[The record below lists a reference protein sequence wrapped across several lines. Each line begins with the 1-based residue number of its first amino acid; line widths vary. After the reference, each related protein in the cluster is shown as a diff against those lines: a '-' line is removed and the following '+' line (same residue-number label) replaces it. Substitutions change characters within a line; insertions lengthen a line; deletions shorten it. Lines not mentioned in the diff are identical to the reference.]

1 MAQTAGPQMIVY
13 LHCGSILCLLC
24 GRNALVASF
33 FKGLKTYNNYIFQAR
48 QEGPKNPPKKCTMR
62 TIGFK
67 NIMIKYSLCPG
78 LLLWIPRSHI
88 TCLYW
93 PP

>member
-33 FKGLKTYNNYIFQAR
+33 FTAMNHVGLNVHNTLYHSNQQRKETQPEETFTCKICEYKA
-48 QEGPKNPPKKCTMR
+48 GSST
-62 TIGFK
+62 
-67 NIMIKYSLCPG
+67 G
-78 LLLWIPRSHI
+78 LDAHVMFSHS
-88 TCLYW
+88 
-93 PP
+93 